1 MLNSDCFIVLEY
13 IRSSIEII
21 MNLKIEDL
29 ENNDPSKKREN
40 IDYNTKIRINS
51 Y

>member
-1 MLNSDCFIVLEY
+1 MQNCDCFIVLEY

-29 ENNDPSKKREN
+29 ENNDQ
-40 IDYNTKIRINS
+40 TKNRKNDQKLQSNS
-51 Y
+51 D

>member
-1 MLNSDCFIVLEY
+1 MQNSDCFIVLEY

-29 ENNDPSKKREN
+29 ENND
-40 IDYNTKIRINS
+40 
-51 Y
+51 

>member
-1 MLNSDCFIVLEY
+1 MQNCDCFIVLEY

-29 ENNDPSKKREN
+29 ENNDQNKNRKN
-40 IDYNTKIRINS
+40 D
-51 Y
+51 